1 MVSYAAFVKP
11 YGTGAVSGQLPK
23 AGLRLFTKRSFYRRN
38 PAASMTSLA
47 NKQILLGVT
56 GGIAAYKS
64 ADLVR
69 RLQDAGASVQVV
81 MTPAAQEFI
90 TPLTMQALSGNPV
103 HTQLLDPEA
112 EAGMGHIQLARWA
125 DLVLIAPATA
135 DFMARMTQGMGN
147 DLLTSICLATTAP
160 IALAPAMNQGMWHNQ
175 ATQANLDLLIQR
187 KIHIFGPADGGQACG
202 DIGPGRMLE
211 PLQLVDAA
219 ARLFICGSLAGKK
232 VVITAGPTREALD
245 PVRYLSN
252 YSSGKMGYA
261 LAQAAAEAGAETIL
275 ISGPTQLATP
285 ARVKRIDV
293 ISAENMLAASLLAAK
308 DCDLFI
314 AAAAVADYRPAQ
326 IAAQKMKKGA
336 SDTLT
341 LTLVKNPDIVA
352 NIAVLNPKPFTVG
365 FAAESENLLE
375 YARDKLQRKNLD
387 LVVANNISDNHI
399 GFNSDDNAVT
409 LIDKNSTRE
418 ISQRSKHQLAREL
431 IAHFAQTIT
440 AP

>member
-1 MVSYAAFVKP
+1 
-11 YGTGAVSGQLPK
+11 
-23 AGLRLFTKRSFYRRN
+23 
-38 PAASMTSLA
+38 MTSLA

-103 HTQLLDPEA
+103 HTHLLDPEA

-125 DLVLIAPATA
+125 DLILIAPATA
-135 DFMARMTQGMGN
+135 DFIARLSQGMGN
-147 DLLTSICLATTAP
+147 DLLTSVCLATAAP
-160 IALAPAMNQGMWHNQ
+160 IAIAPAMNQGMWHNP
-175 ATQANLDLLIQR
+175 ATQANLDTLIKR
-187 KIHIFGPADGGQACG
+187 KIAVFGPADGGQACG

-219 ARLFICGSLAGKK
+219 ASLFASGSLAGKK

-275 ISGPTQLATP
+275 ISGPTQLPAP
-285 ARVKRIDV
+285 ARVRRIDV
-293 ISAENMLAASLLAAK
+293 VSAEQMHAASQHEAQG
-308 DCDLFI
+308 CDLFI

-326 IAAQKMKKGA
+326 IATQKMKKND
-336 SDTLT
+336 SDTLM
-341 LTLVKNPDIVA
+341 LTLIKNPDIVA
-352 NIAVLNPKPFTVG
+352 GVAALNPKPFTVG

-375 YARDKLQRKNLD
+375 YARAKLARKNLD
-387 LVVANNISDNHI
+387 IVVANNISDTTI

-409 LIDKNSTRE
+409 LIEKNSTIE
-418 ISQRSKHQLAREL
+418 ISQRSKQQLAREL
-431 IAHFAQTIT
+431 IALFAQKIT

>member
-1 MVSYAAFVKP
+1 
-11 YGTGAVSGQLPK
+11 
-23 AGLRLFTKRSFYRRN
+23 
-38 PAASMTSLA
+38 MTSLA

-69 RLQDAGASVQVV
+69 RLQDAGARVQVV

-90 TPLTMQALSGNPV
+90 TPLTLQALSGNPV
-103 HTQLLDPEA
+103 HTELLDPAA

-125 DLVLIAPATA
+125 DLVLIAPASA
-135 DFMARMTQGMGN
+135 DFMARLTQGMGN
-147 DLLTSICLATTAP
+147 DLLTSICLATAAP
-160 IALAPAMNQGMWHNQ
+160 IALAPAMNQGMWRN
-175 ATQANLDLLIQR
+175 ASTQANLDILIQR
-187 KIHIFGPADGGQACG
+187 NIHIFGPADGGQACG

-211 PLQLVDAA
+211 PLQLVAA
-219 ARLFICGSLAGKK
+219 AASLFISGSLAGKK

-261 LAQAAAEAGAETIL
+261 LAEAAAEAGAETIL
-275 ISGPTQLATP
+275 ISGPTQLP
-285 ARVKRIDV
+285 VPDRVTRIDV
-293 ISAENMLAASLLAAK
+293 ITAVDMYVASMREAEG
-308 DCDLFI
+308 CDLFI
-314 AAAAVADYRPAQ
+314 AAAAVADYRPEH
-326 IAAQKMKKGA
+326 IATQKMKKGE

-352 NIAVLNPKPFTVG
+352 SVAARNPKPLTIG

-375 YARDKLQRKNLD
+375 YARSKLVRKNVD
-387 LVVANNISDNHI
+387 LVIANNISGSHI

-409 LIDKNSTRE
+409 LVDEQSATE

-431 IAHFAQTIT
+431 IALFAKKISAQ
-440 AP
+440 

>member
-1 MVSYAAFVKP
+1 MS
-11 YGTGAVSGQLPK
+11 
-23 AGLRLFTKRSFYRRN
+23 
-38 PAASMTSLA
+38 SLA

-90 TPLTMQALSGNPV
+90 TPLTLQALSGNSV

-125 DLVLIAPATA
+125 DLVLIAPASA
-135 DFMARMTQGMGN
+135 DFMARLTQGMGN
-147 DLLTSICLATTAP
+147 DLLTSICLATAAP
-160 IALAPAMNQGMWHNQ
+160 IALAPAMNQGMWRNQ
-175 ATQANLDLLIQR
+175 ATQTNLDLLIER

-219 ARLFICGSLAGKK
+219 ASLFATGSLAGKTL
-232 VVITAGPTREALD
+232 VITAGPTREAID

-252 YSSGKMGYA
+252 HSSGKMGYA
-261 LAQAAAEAGAETIL
+261 LAEAAAEAGAKTIL
-275 ISGPTQLATP
+275 ISGPTQLKTP
-285 ARVKRIDV
+285 PRVQHIDV
-293 ISAENMLAASLLAAK
+293 TSAQQMFDASMAAADS
-308 DCDLFI
+308 CDVFI

-326 IAAQKMKKGA
+326 VAPQKLKKGA
-336 SDTLT
+336 DESIT

-352 NIAVLNPKPFTVG
+352 NVAALPKRPFTVG
-365 FAAESENLLE
+365 FAAESENLLD
-375 YARDKLQRKNLD
+375 YGRAKLVHKKLD
-387 LVVANNISDNHI
+387 LVIANNISDSRI

-409 LIDKNSTRE
+409 VIDEHSNHE
-418 ISQRSKHQLAREL
+418 LNQRSKQQLAREL
-431 IAHFAQTIT
+431 IALIARKVT
-440 AP
+440 APTQ